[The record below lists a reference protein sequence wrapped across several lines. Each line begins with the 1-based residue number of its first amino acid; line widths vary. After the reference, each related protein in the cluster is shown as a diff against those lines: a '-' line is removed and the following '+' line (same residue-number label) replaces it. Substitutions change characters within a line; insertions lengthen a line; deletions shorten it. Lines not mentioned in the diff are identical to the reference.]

1 MKKACL
7 GACSSCN
14 KEFGPVT
21 VTPVPSA
28 RLMIF
33 SKMRAI
39 TDVFV
44 IYSDYAPD
52 ICICIEIKLLMHP
65 DSVDPDK
72 LTRPLSA
79 CSPDTSQ

>member
-52 ICICIEIKLLMHP
+52 ICIEIKLLMHP